1 MTGASISDAA
11 RSAAL
16 LTADAGGKEITMVHV
31 IQGIHRQYKREARLL
46 RPEELGCHACLVE
59 GLS

>member
-1 MTGASISDAA
+1 M
-11 RSAAL
+11 
-16 LTADAGGKEITMVHV
+16 MVHV

-46 RPEELGCHACLVE
+46 RPEELGCHAGLVE